1 MSKRDQNYG
10 AVIFIDLNK
19 FKKLNDQY
27 GHNTGDAYL
36 VEIANRMKTV
46 VREKDCLARIGG
58 DEFVVLLEGL
68 GRDEQTA
75 KHNAHRVADKLQTAI
90 EAQFKYQNIKYL
102 GSASVGVTMFLGT
115 QKTAEE
121 IVAQADQ
128 HMYLIKHALNY

>member
-1 MSKRDQNYG
+1 
-10 AVIFIDLNK
+10 
-19 FKKLNDQY
+19 
-27 GHNTGDAYL
+27 
-36 VEIANRMKTV
+36 MKTV

-68 GRDEQTA
+68 SRNEQTA
-75 KHNAHRVADKLQTAI
+75 KQNAYRVADKLQTAI
-90 EAQFKYQNIKYL
+90 EVEFIQNLNYK

-115 QKTAEE
+115 QKTADE